1 MDIRELDPSAAIT
14 SAVIA
19 VAGSGTRFLPA
30 TKAIPKEMIPILD
43 KPIVQYIV
51 EEMALS
57 GITDVVF
64 VSRWD
69 KKVLEDHF
77 DHHPTLEDE
86 LATKGKH
93 DTLAATVKP
102 AELVKSAYVRQEGP
116 YGNGTPA
123 INGGRFVAG
132 DVFVYAFGDD
142 LVSSKIPFTRQ
153 LIDQYR
159 KTPGLII
166 GVQEVDA
173 SQVPNY
179 GMVQFSADARVHRI
193 VEKPEP
199 SDVVSNFVSF
209 GRFILPKQI
218 VDILEHIPRGKGNE
232 LWLMDAV
239 AEYMRLGGDVYACPI
254 ENGRWLTTGDPA
266 NYLEALFHYALKS
279 PVWGPHLKRLIREYA
294 GQLS

>member
-1 MDIRELDPSAAIT
+1 MDIQPLDPSSAIT
-14 SAVIA
+14 TAVIA

-51 EEMALS
+51 EEVAQS
-57 GITDVVF
+57 GITDVIF

-93 DTLAATVKP
+93 DSLAVTIKP
-102 AELVKSAYVRQEGP
+102 AELVHAAYVRQHGP

-123 INGGRFVAG
+123 INGGMFVSG

-142 LVSSKIPFTRQ
+142 LVSSDVPFTQQ
-153 LIDQYR
+153 LIDRFR

-166 GVQEVDA
+166 GVQEVPADD
-173 SQVPNY
+173 VPNY
-179 GMVQFSADARVHRI
+179 GMVEFGDDFRVTSI
-193 VEKPEP
+193 VEKPNRSE
-199 SDVVSNFVSF
+199 VTSNFVSF
-209 GRFILPKQI
+209 GRFVLPKQI
-218 VDILEHIPRGKGNE
+218 VEILQETPRGKGDE
-232 LWLMDAV
+232 LWLMDAI
-239 AEYMRLGGDVYACPI
+239 AEYMRLGGNVYACPV

-266 NYLEALFHYALKS
+266 NYLEALFHFGLKS
-279 PVWGPHLKRLIREYA
+279 PTWGVHLRRLIRQHAE
-294 GQLS
+294 GT